1 LYLHGNYPSCVR
13 WQFPF
18 WLPAVSSQIPQQTKE
33 QQSELGDISSG
44 PGSPLID
51 TAGLNCG

>member
-1 LYLHGNYPSCVR
+1 LHGNYPSCVR